1 VARQAARQHSVDV
14 IDLWED
20 RKLADLLP
28 LIHSEDD
35 AGKVTLSLP
44 DDLDLPVAVP
54 LVESLR
60 AAFNEYSDIVVIAA
74 TVERAS
80 TAAVQALVAATRHAE
95 FSGQR
100 FAIAAPS
107 DVLADVC
114 NDLGLA
120 GWLEEWSLK

>member
-1 VARQAARQHSVDV
+1 M
-14 IDLWED
+14 
-20 RKLADLLP
+20 ADLLP
-28 LIHSEDD
+28 LIHSEED

-60 AAFNEYSDIVVIAA
+60 AAFNEYSDIVVIGA

-107 DVLADVC
+107 DVLTDVC

>member
-1 VARQAARQHSVDV
+1 MAREAPRQHSADA
-14 IDLWED
+14 IDLWKN

-28 LIHSEDD
+28 LVHSEDD

-80 TAAVQALVAATRHAE
+80 TAAVQALVAATRHAD

-107 DVLADVC
+107 DVLTDVC

>member
-1 VARQAARQHSVDV
+1 V

>member
-1 VARQAARQHSVDV
+1 LAREAPRQHSADA
-14 IDLWED
+14 IDLWKN

-28 LIHSEDD
+28 LVHSEDD

-80 TAAVQALVAATRHAE
+80 TAAAQALVAATRHAE

-107 DVLADVC
+107 DVLTDVC

>member
-1 VARQAARQHSVDV
+1 MACGAPRRHSADV
-14 IDLWED
+14 IDVWEN

-80 TAAVQALVAATRHAE
+80 TAAVQALVAATRHAD

-107 DVLADVC
+107 DVLTDVC
-114 NDLGLA
+114 TDLGLA

>member
-1 VARQAARQHSVDV
+1 VREAARQRTGDV
-14 IDLWED
+14 NDWWEN
-20 RKLADLLP
+20 KTLADLLP
-28 LIHSEDD
+28 LIHSEED

-107 DVLADVC
+107 DVLTDVC

>member
-1 VARQAARQHSVDV
+1 
-14 IDLWED
+14 
-20 RKLADLLP
+20 LADLLP

-54 LVESLR
+54 LVDSLR
-60 AAFNEYSDIVVIAA
+60 PALTVSSAIGVSAA

-80 TAAVQALVAATRHAE
+80 TAAGQALVAATRHAMS
-95 FSGQR
+95 SGQR

-107 DVLADVC
+107 DVLTDVC

-120 GWLEEWSLK
+120 GWLEDWSLK